1 MESYPLDLVEFE
13 RQFCSEDACLE
24 YLRQI
29 RWRDGFLC
37 PGCGGTRSWRVGKG
51 LEECSSCGRQT
62 SVTAGTIFQDTKK
75 PLFVW
80 FRAMWQLTS
89 QKYGANALG
98 LQRVL
103 GFGSYRTAWAW
114 LHKLR
119 RAMVRPGRD
128 RIGGTVEADETFVG
142 AAKPGRRGRGAPGKT
157 LVLIAAER
165 DGGRIGRIRLQCIPD
180 ASAGSL
186 EAAIKEMVAP
196 GSTICTDGWK
206 GYSGLSSAG
215 YTHEV
220 VRPRSSVGEDLLP
233 KCHGV
238 AGLLKRW
245 LEGTMHGAVKP
256 RYLDYYLDEYTFRFN
271 RRTSSYRG
279 KLFYRLVEQ
288 AVAIDPVP
296 VARIVDEARTNP
308 YI

>member
-1 MESYPLDLVEFE
+1 MDSYPRDLVEFD
-13 RQFCSEDACLE
+13 RKFCSEDACLE

-37 PGCGGTRSWRVGKG
+37 PGCGGTRSWRVGKR
-51 LEECSSCGRQT
+51 LEECSCCGRQT

-128 RIGGTVEADETFVG
+128 RIGGTVEVDETFVG
-142 AAKPGRRGRGAPGKT
+142 ASKPGKRGRGAAGKT
-157 LVLIAAER
+157 LVLIAAQR
-165 DGGRIGRIRLQCIPD
+165 DGGRIGRIRLRCIPD
-180 ASAGSL
+180 ASGGSL
-186 EAAIKEMVAP
+186 EAALKEMVAR
-196 GSTICTDGWK
+196 GSTIYTDAWK
-206 GYSGLSSAG
+206 GYNGLVSAG
-215 YTHEV
+215 YAHEV
-220 VRPRSSVGEDLLP
+220 VRPDSCVGEDLLP
-233 KCHGV
+233 KCHRV

-245 LEGTMHGAVKP
+245 LEGTMHGAVRP

-271 RRTSSYRG
+271 RRTSSHRG
-279 KLFYRLVEQ
+279 KLFHRLIEQ

-296 VARIVDEARTNP
+296 VAKIIEQSRTRP
-308 YI
+308 HI

>member
-1 MESYPLDLVEFE
+1 MDGYPRDLIEFE

-37 PGCGGTRSWRVGKG
+37 PGCGGARSWRVGKG

-80 FRAMWQLTS
+80 FRAMWQITS

-119 RAMVRPGRD
+119 RAMIRPGRD
-128 RIGGTVEADETFVG
+128 RIGGAIEVDETLVG
-142 AAKPGRRGRGAPGKT
+142 AAKPGKRGRGAAGKT
-157 LVLIAAER
+157 LVLIAAQR
-165 DGGRIGRIRLQCIPD
+165 DGRRIGRIRLQCIPD

-186 EAAIKEMVAP
+186 KTAVKEMVAP
-196 GSTICTDGWK
+196 GTTIHTDGWK
-206 GYSGLSSAG
+206 GYNGLASVG

-220 VRPRSSVGEDLLP
+220 VHSGSCVGEDLLP
-233 KCHGV
+233 KCHRV

-245 LEGTMHGAVKP
+245 LQGTMHGAVNR

-271 RRTSSYRG
+271 RRTSTHRG
-279 KLFYRLVEQ
+279 KLFYRLVGQ
-288 AVAIDPVP
+288 AVVIDPVP
-296 VARIVDEARTNP
+296 VAKIVEEARAKSHM
-308 YI
+308 